1 VLAKVL
7 EGRVLDRIRGA
18 QGLSY
23 AVQSAHSPS
32 SAFPGYGT
40 LFALVDASPATAE
53 RLALQMREIAGEV
66 ANGRITQDE
75 VERARN
81 PIVNE
86 LKKLLMD
93 NHYLMSAV
101 VGPSQEQPQRLQR
114 ATTSVKE
121 LESLTVE
128 QVQGVAKRYL
138 QPQQGLPV
146 VVVPSNNGEKKSA
159 LPAPARELAGA
170 H

>member
-1 VLAKVL
+1 
-7 EGRVLDRIRGA
+7 
-18 QGLSY
+18 
-23 AVQSAHSPS
+23 
-32 SAFPGYGT
+32 
-40 LFALVDASPATAE
+40 
-53 RLALQMREIAGEV
+53 MREIAGEI
-66 ANGRITQDE
+66 ANGNITEDE
-75 VERARN
+75 LERARN

-93 NHYLMSAV
+93 NSYLMSAV

-138 QPQQGLPV
+138 QPQEGLPV
-146 VVVPSNNGEKKSA
+146 VVVPINNGEKKSA
-159 LPAPARELAGA
+159 LPAPTRELAGA